1 MTKTLKNIREQLSKK
16 RLPGNTVYTK
26 RIGKNELMIK
36 KVKNE
41 FVVFIDNEKLDS
53 YKNQREA
60 ERMGKEFLKQYKG

>member
-1 MTKTLKNIREQLSKK
+1 MTKTLKNIRERLSKK
-16 RLPGNTVYTK
+16 RLPGDTVYTK
-26 RIGKNELMIK
+26 KIGKNELMIK
-36 KVKNE
+36 KIKNE